1 MNPPLRSSLTNIADN
16 IIEITGKIKSENPQ
30 ITEDWRAVYHCIA
43 HIPKAGSTLG
53 NVLEQVSVIA

>member
-30 ITEDWRAVYHCIA
+30 ITED
-43 HIPKAGSTLG
+43 
-53 NVLEQVSVIA
+53 

>member
-1 MNPPLRSSLTNIADN
+1 MNPHLRSSLTNIAD
-16 IIEITGKIKSENPQ
+16 IIEITGKNKSENPQ

-43 HIPKAGSTLG
+43 HIPKTRSTLG